1 MIKKI
6 LIFIALFIFTVNS
19 SFALE
24 ITPKIEKLYNN
35 FYSEIEKKFDKTK
48 QISVLIWLN
57 SKLKKFK
64 NLRKYKNNSKIQNIL
79 NQFIYLNNKKLL
91 KLKKGIILIKD
102 EKNKPNNIE
111 KINKYK
117 REFELEKKRRKSI
130 IDKYNYSKFF
140 KNISY
145 TKNNIFLE
153 NWIWYTYSFKGF
165 SYFPDNSNISLR
177 DIKYNNIDINKAL
190 LFVKDDNKL
199 WFVKNPK
206 KVRLI
211 SNSIIS
217 SIDNKY
223 YLLEEI
229 KDDLRI
235 KSDINYDKLFI
246 ELKVKSKKI
255 TWNLSTK
262 NKIQNIYNY
271 ILRNTNYSSSID
283 FNNYKIFSWIETYK
297 NNDWICE
304 WYSKLMVYM
313 LMFSWV
319 TDVSVIRWYVID
331 AEDFPEVW
339 HAWVKVWDHYY
350 DPTFDDPLW

>member
-6 LIFIALFIFTVNS
+6 LIFITLFIFTVNN

-24 ITPKIEKLYNN
+24 INPKIEKLYNN

-48 QISVLIWLN
+48 QVSVLIWLN
-57 SKLKKFK
+57 NKLKKFK

-79 NQFIYLNNKKLL
+79 NQFIYLNNKKVF
-91 KLKKGIILIKD
+91 KLKKDIILIKD

-153 NWIWYTYSFKGF
+153 NWIWYTYSFKEF

-235 KSDINYDKLFI
+235 KSDINYDKLFV
-246 ELKVKSKKI
+246 ELKDKSKK
-255 TWNLSTK
+255 
-262 NKIQNIYNY
+262 
-271 ILRNTNYSSSID
+271 
-283 FNNYKIFSWIETYK
+283 
-297 NNDWICE
+297 
-304 WYSKLMVYM
+304 
-313 LMFSWV
+313 
-319 TDVSVIRWYVID
+319 
-331 AEDFPEVW
+331 
-339 HAWVKVWDHYY
+339 
-350 DPTFDDPLW
+350 